1 MPPSPDSPPTAI
13 VFFSP
18 DVTDV
23 STIKRA
29 RTFLDYGYRL
39 TMFSFRRQRYN
50 RGYQPDWPCVML
62 GQTEDGRY
70 GQRLLALLKALP
82 RIALHRRSLRQA
94 GLFYARNIDQL
105 LLAVAARW
113 LAGRKVRIVYEVLD
127 IQPILAGHRWASRL
141 LRGIERFALR
151 RTEMLVL
158 SSPGFWHNYFTA
170 LQGYRQPWFLME
182 NKLPAQFGTQPRPH
196 ASATGDPT
204 PGRYRWTVGY
214 CGLIRG
220 QDTVNLIVRLA
231 KRLDGLV
238 QFKFRGLVTT
248 ADQEAFLQAVAQ
260 HDNLVY
266 EGPYVSPRD
275 LPAVYGD
282 IDFAWA
288 LDLENTEH
296 NSRWLLPCRYYEAG
310 YFGVPCLTARG
321 FEIGRLVEGHQT
333 GWSFDAPYEEALV
346 AFFRNLDPA
355 AHAACRQRLLAKP
368 KGDFVAGEDGQ
379 KLCRLLDP
387 ALQDDEDVEQASAA

>member
-1 MPPSPDSPPTAI
+1 MPPASVSSPTAV

-18 DVTDV
+18 DITDV

-82 RIALHRRSLRQA
+82 RIARYRRLLQQA
-94 GLFYARNIDQL
+94 ELFYARNIDQL
-105 LLAVAARW
+105 LLALVARW
-113 LAGRKVRIVYEVLD
+113 LAGRKIPIVYEVLD
-127 IQPILAGHRWASRL
+127 IQPILVGRRWFSRG
-141 LRGIERFALR
+141 LRWIERFGLR
-151 RTEMLVL
+151 RIDLLVL
-158 SSPGFWHNYFTA
+158 SSPGFWNNYFST
-170 LQGYRQPWFLME
+170 LQDCRRPWFLLE
-182 NKLPAQFGTQPRPH
+182 NKLPPQFGAQSRPSPDKPSIV
-196 ASATGDPT
+196 AR
-204 PGRYRWTVGY
+204 GRPRWTVGY

-220 QDTVNLIVRLA
+220 QETFDLIVRLA
-231 KRLDGLV
+231 GRLEGLV

-248 ADQEAFLQAVAQ
+248 VDRESFARAMDR

-266 EGPYVSPRD
+266 EGPYVSTRD
-275 LPAVYGD
+275 LPEVYND
-282 IDFAWA
+282 LDFAWA
-288 LDLENTEH
+288 IDLENVEH

-310 YFGVPCLTARG
+310 FFGVPCLTARS
-321 FEIGRLVEGHQT
+321 FEVARLVERDRT

-346 AFFRNLDPA
+346 AFFRELDPA
-355 AHAACRQRLLAKP
+355 VHAECRARLMAMP
-368 KGDFVAGEDGQ
+368 KSNFVAVEDGLR
-379 KLCRLLDP
+379 LCQVLDQT
-387 ALQDDEDVEQASAA
+387 AC